1 IVSPEPAELAAGID
15 RFEIVV
21 AAGETADLAV
31 TYRRTDLTRLA
42 VASYDLG
49 RLIGHQRSGAASAEV
64 VAAVRRA
71 AELQAAVTGIERQL
85 QQLENE
91 REEIVRDQSRL
102 RDNLGR
108 VGANT
113 ELGGRYIRQ
122 LTDQEDRLEAIARA
136 VGEARAEL
144 ERARRRLEEYI
155 GSLNVR

>member
-1 IVSPEPAELAAGID
+1 MNID
-15 RFEIVV
+15 IE
-21 AAGETADLAV
+21 
-31 TYRRTDLTRLA
+31 
-42 VASYDLG
+42 
-49 RLIGHQRSGAASAEV
+49 
-64 VAAVRRA
+64 
-71 AELQAAVTGIERQL
+71 ELQAQVTGIERQI

-91 REEIVRDQSRL
+91 RQEIVRDQSRL

-155 GSLNVR
+155 GSLNIR